1 MVRKRSRPP
10 RRDSGLN
17 GGRRDAHASLDVL
30 EAPCISIG
38 GGGRGGGEGLGCA
51 GVDGGEVGV
60 PEEGDGV
67 DGEEAVLGGDEPE
80 VEDLGGDEDAP
91 VADERR
97 DVGLCG

>member
-1 MVRKRSRPP
+1 MC
-10 RRDSGLN
+10 L
-17 GGRRDAHASLDVL
+17 GG
-30 EAPCISIG
+30 
-38 GGGRGGGEGLGCA
+38 A

-91 VADERR
+91 VADERG
-97 DVGLCG
+97 DVGLRGGGVC